1 MYEVPTWSQRR
12 EPDGCHSRVQYG
24 LWPLNHRNV
33 LSVSLGHGKMIVCY
47 KLGSALSNCVIVSAS
62 QLVILVGSRE
72 SGLGSDAVGQGCTH
86 DDTKYQRQQH

>member
-1 MYEVPTWSQRR
+1 
-12 EPDGCHSRVQYG
+12 
-24 LWPLNHRNV
+24 
-33 LSVSLGHGKMIVCY
+33 MIVCY

-72 SGLGSDAVGQGCTH
+72 SGLGPDAAGQGCTH